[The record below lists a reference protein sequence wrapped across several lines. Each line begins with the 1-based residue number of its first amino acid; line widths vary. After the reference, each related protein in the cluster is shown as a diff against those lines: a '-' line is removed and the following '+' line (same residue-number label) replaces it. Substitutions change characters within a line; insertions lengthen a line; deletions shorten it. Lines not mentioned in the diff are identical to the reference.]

1 VARAS
6 DDGATTPEPYFYK
19 GYDYGSQALY
29 NPLWVFLNRGFDV
42 LQDRAGSRSIFQQ
55 EYRHNGETV
64 GRNLLDPFPAIA
76 HRGYGRFFREEI
88 FPLS

>member
-1 VARAS
+1 MLALVLCALGTVAREARG
-6 DDGATTPEPYFYK
+6 DEAGAPSEPYFYK

-29 NPLWVFLNRGFDV
+29 GPLWVFLNRGYDV

-64 GRNLLDPFPAIA
+64 GRKYPERSIQRL
-76 HRGYGRFFREEI
+76 
-88 FPLS
+88 